1 MRIVNGE
8 VIYIYFRKKIKHFFL
23 LIFLQWKR
31 RMDDFVPT
39 RVSQIKKTATSDY
52 ISVNYEAPK
61 KKVKSANN
69 LDDKEKLQDKS
80 AMKLAP
86 DELKQQ
92 QEKEM
97 KKLRYEIIKFGMSG
111 FEKPKARRAKVELA
125 ISLGA
130 KPPKNRRT
138 NYKALKMRRRID
150 QEKEK
155 KKEAEKHK
163 SGLTSSL
170 LKPKSKKTRKK
181 DSGILQV
188 YGKVPRDILSKKK
201 R

>member
-1 MRIVNGE
+1 M
-8 VIYIYFRKKIKHFFL
+8 
-23 LIFLQWKR
+23 
-31 RMDDFVPT
+31 PT

-52 ISVNYEAPK
+52 ISVNYEGSK
-61 KKVKSANN
+61 KKLKSTDSNN
-69 LDDKEKLQDKS
+69 KEKLRDDMSVSKQTP
-80 AMKLAP
+80 A
-86 DELKQQ
+86 ELKEQ

-130 KPPKNRRT
+130 IPPKNRRM
-138 NYKALKMRRRID
+138 NYKALKTRQKI
-150 QEKEK
+150 QTEK
-155 KKEAEKHK
+155 KKEEGHK
-163 SGLTSSL
+163 SGFSNSL

-188 YGKVPRDILSKKK
+188 YGKVPKDILHKQKS
-201 R
+201 

>member
-1 MRIVNGE
+1 ME
-8 VIYIYFRKKIKHFFL
+8 
-23 LIFLQWKR
+23 
-31 RMDDFVPT
+31 DFVPT
-39 RVSQIKKTATSDY
+39 RGSQVKKTATSDY
-52 ISVNYEAPK
+52 ISVNYTAPK
-61 KKVKSANN
+61 KKVKSADDSNN
-69 LDDKEKLQDKS
+69 KEKLKESTKQTP
-80 AMKLAP
+80 A
-86 DELKQQ
+86 ELKEQ

-130 KPPKNRRT
+130 IPPKNRRM
-138 NYKALKMRRRID
+138 NYKALKMRRKIEK
-150 QEKEK
+150 EKEK
-155 KKEAEKHK
+155 KKEEGHK

-188 YGKVPRDILSKKK
+188 YGKVSKTILPKKK
-201 R
+201 G